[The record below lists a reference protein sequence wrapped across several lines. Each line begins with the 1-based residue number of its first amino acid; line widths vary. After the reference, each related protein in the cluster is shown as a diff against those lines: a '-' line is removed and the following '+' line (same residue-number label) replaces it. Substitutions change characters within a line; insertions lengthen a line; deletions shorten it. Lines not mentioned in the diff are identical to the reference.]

1 MAIRYG
7 LAVSIQ
13 IAVRLPDQLVNSLDE
28 LVDSGAARSRASV
41 IERALLRELRYQ
53 RMVQEV
59 EILNSEI
66 GADEDLD
73 SLARFGSGLPLDV
86 D

>member
-1 MAIRYG
+1 M
-7 LAVSIQ
+7 SIQ

-28 LVDSGAARSRASV
+28 LVDSGVARSRASV

-53 RMVQEV
+53 RMLQEV
-59 EILNSEI
+59 EILNSGI

-73 SLARFGSGLPLDV
+73 ALARSSGNVALDV

>member
-1 MAIRYG
+1 M
-7 LAVSIQ
+7 SIQ

-53 RMVQEV
+53 RMLQEV
-59 EILNSEI
+59 EILNSGF
-66 GADEDLD
+66 GADEDLHA
-73 SLARFGSGLPLDV
+73 LTRFSRNVALDV

>member
-1 MAIRYG
+1 M
-7 LAVSIQ
+7 SIQ

-28 LVDSGAARSRASV
+28 MVHSGAARSRASV

-53 RMVQEV
+53 RMLQEV
-59 EILNSEI
+59 EILNSGI

-73 SLARFGSGLPLDV
+73 SLARFGSGLPPDV

>member
-1 MAIRYG
+1 M
-7 LAVSIQ
+7 SIQ

-53 RMVQEV
+53 RMLQEV
-59 EILNSEI
+59 EILNSGI

-73 SLARFGSGLPLDV
+73 ALARSSSNVDLDV

>member
-1 MAIRYG
+1 M
-7 LAVSIQ
+7 SIQ
-13 IAVRLPDQLVNSLDE
+13 IAVRLPDQLVNSLDA

-53 RMVQEV
+53 RMLQEV
-59 EILNSEI
+59 KILNSDI

-73 SLARFGSGLPLDV
+73 ALAQFSSNVALDV

>member
-1 MAIRYG
+1 M
-7 LAVSIQ
+7 SIQ

-28 LVDSGAARSRASV
+28 LVVSGAARSRASV

-53 RMVQEV
+53 RMLQEV
-59 EILNSEI
+59 EILNSGI
-66 GADEDLD
+66 GVDEDLD
-73 SLARFGSGLPLDV
+73 SLARLSSNVALDV

>member
-1 MAIRYG
+1 M
-7 LAVSIQ
+7 SIQ
-13 IAVRLPDQLVNSLDE
+13 IAVRLPDQLVHSLDE
-28 LVDSGAARSRASV
+28 LVDSGVARSRASV

-53 RMVQEV
+53 RMLQEV
-59 EILNSEI
+59 EILNSGI

-73 SLARFGSGLPLDV
+73 ALARFSGNVALDV

>member
-1 MAIRYG
+1 M
-7 LAVSIQ
+7 SIQ

-28 LVDSGAARSRASV
+28 MVDSGAARSRASV
-41 IERALLRELRYQ
+41 IERALLREMRYQ

-66 GADEDLD
+66 GSDEDLD

>member
-1 MAIRYG
+1 M
-7 LAVSIQ
+7 SIQ

-28 LVDSGAARSRASV
+28 LVDSGVARSRASV

-53 RMVQEV
+53 RMLQEV
-59 EILNSEI
+59 EILNSGI
-66 GADEDLD
+66 GADKDLD
-73 SLARFGSGLPLDV
+73 ALAGFSGNVALDV

>member
-1 MAIRYG
+1 M
-7 LAVSIQ
+7 SIQ

-53 RMVQEV
+53 RMLQEV
-59 EILNSEI
+59 EILNSGI

-73 SLARFGSGLPLDV
+73 ALARFSGNVALDV

>member
-1 MAIRYG
+1 M
-7 LAVSIQ
+7 SIQ

-53 RMVQEV
+53 RMLQEV
-59 EILNSEI
+59 EILNSGV
-66 GADEDLD
+66 GADKDLD
-73 SLARFGSGLPLDV
+73 ALAQFSSNVALDV

>member
-1 MAIRYG
+1 M
-7 LAVSIQ
+7 VMSIQ
-13 IAVRLPDQLVNSLDE
+13 IAVRLPSQLVNSLDE

-53 RMVQEV
+53 RIVQEV

-66 GADEDLD
+66 VDDEDLD
-73 SLARFGSGLPLDV
+73 SLAQFGSGLPLDV

>member
-1 MAIRYG
+1 MT
-7 LAVSIQ
+7 VQ
-13 IAVRLPDQLVNSLDE
+13 IAVRLPAQLVNSLDA
-28 LVDSGAARSRASV
+28 LVVSGAARSRASV
-41 IERALLRELRYQ
+41 IERALLRGLRYQ
-53 RMVQEV
+53 RMLQEV
-59 EILNSEI
+59 EILNSGI

>member
-1 MAIRYG
+1 M
-7 LAVSIQ
+7 SIQ

-28 LVDSGAARSRASV
+28 LVTSGAARSRASV

-53 RMVQEV
+53 RMLQEV
-59 EILNSEI
+59 EILNSGL
-66 GADEDLD
+66 GADDDLE
-73 SLARFGSGLPLDV
+73 SLARLSSDVVLDV

>member
-1 MAIRYG
+1 M
-7 LAVSIQ
+7 SIP
-13 IAVRLPDQLVNSLDE
+13 IAVRLPVQLVNSLDD

-59 EILNSEI
+59 EILNSGI

>member
-1 MAIRYG
+1 M
-7 LAVSIQ
+7 SIQ

-28 LVDSGAARSRASV
+28 LVDSGVARSRASV

-53 RMVQEV
+53 RMLQEV
-59 EILNSEI
+59 EILNSGI

-73 SLARFGSGLPLDV
+73 ALARFSGDVALDV

>member
-1 MAIRYG
+1 MS
-7 LAVSIQ
+7 VQ

-53 RMVQEV
+53 RMLQEV
-59 EILNSEI
+59 EILNSGI
-66 GADEDLD
+66 GTDQDLD
-73 SLARFGSGLPLDV
+73 ALAQFSGNVALDV

>member
-1 MAIRYG
+1 M
-7 LAVSIQ
+7 SIQ

-53 RMVQEV
+53 RMLQEV
-59 EILNSEI
+59 EILNSNI

-73 SLARFGSGLPLDV
+73 ALAQLGSNVALDV

>member
-1 MAIRYG
+1 M
-7 LAVSIQ
+7 SIQ

-28 LVDSGAARSRASV
+28 LVDFGAARSRASV

-53 RMVQEV
+53 RMLQEV
-59 EILNSEI
+59 EILNSKI
-66 GADEDLD
+66 GADKDLD
-73 SLARFGSGLPLDV
+73 ALTRFSSNVALDV

>member
-1 MAIRYG
+1 M
-7 LAVSIQ
+7 SIQ

-53 RMVQEV
+53 RMLQEV
-59 EILNSEI
+59 EILNSDI
-66 GADEDLD
+66 GTDEDLD
-73 SLARFGSGLPLDV
+73 ALVKLSSNVALDV

>member
-1 MAIRYG
+1 M
-7 LAVSIQ
+7 SIQ

-53 RMVQEV
+53 RMLQEV
-59 EILNSEI
+59 EILNSGI
-66 GADEDLD
+66 GVDEDLD
-73 SLARFGSGLPLDV
+73 ALARFSGNVALGV

>member
-1 MAIRYG
+1 M
-7 LAVSIQ
+7 SIQ

-41 IERALLRELRYQ
+41 IERALHRELRYQ
-53 RMVQEV
+53 RMLQEV
-59 EILNSEI
+59 EILNS
-66 GADEDLD
+66 GMGTDVDLD
-73 SLARFGSGLPLDV
+73 ALAQFSSNVALDV

>member
-1 MAIRYG
+1 M
-7 LAVSIQ
+7 SIQ

-41 IERALLRELRYQ
+41 IERALLREFRYQ
-53 RMVQEV
+53 RMLQEV
-59 EILNSEI
+59 EILNSGI

-73 SLARFGSGLPLDV
+73 ALARFSGNVALDV

>member
-1 MAIRYG
+1 M
-7 LAVSIQ
+7 SIQ

-53 RMVQEV
+53 RMLQEV
-59 EILNSEI
+59 EILNSGM

-73 SLARFGSGLPLDV
+73 ALARFSGNVALDV